1 MQENQNYELRTNGKA
16 HMKKVLL
23 LNISLLL
30 LSCIY
35 AQVNYPYEEAIAKAG
50 LFHLQKKHKEAI
62 LQYEKAFQLQQP
74 DSLNAYKAAGVYSLD
89 SNTEKAY
96 HYIKEALLEGWR
108 EADML
113 ATDPYFEYM
122 RKSAPEKWKQILEL
136 AIEEENKYERKLK
149 HPDLRRKINNMTLN
163 DQRLR
168 YARIQARSK
177 DEKRKIDC
185 EIYLSDSANRVNAKG
200 ILKQFGWPKISDIG
214 NDGQNNFWL
223 LVQHADDDVLFQHTA
238 LAAMEKLLRT
248 KEINPENYAF
258 LYDRVQCNLNYKQ
271 LYGTQVNWKGHG
283 EATGFR
289 SIIQEDKVDE
299 RRKALG
305 LLPLK
310 IYALTYGFEYNN
322 ISTAQAKENDAAH
335 LAQARSLIDS
345 ARYFYS
351 VKKFQ
356 KVYDLYNSAS
366 MIMGG
371 MSNADNYE
379 AAILFAKIAGKDNN
393 PQYKSISLDFLN
405 LLYLR
410 GELTK
415 GKLQSQHAFKILHG
429 EPRWKEIHDHLK

>member
-1 MQENQNYELRTNGKA
+1 
-16 HMKKVLL
+16 MKKLIL

-62 LQYEKAFQLQQP
+62 LQYEKAFQHQQP

-96 HYIKEALLEGWR
+96 YYIKEALLEGWR

-113 ATDPYFEYM
+113 ATDPYFEYL
-122 RKSAPEKWKQILEL
+122 RKAAPKKWDTIIEIAYIQEKL
-136 AIEEENKYERKLK
+136 YERKLQ
-149 HPDLRRKINNMTLN
+149 HPGLRSSINNMTLK

-168 YARIQARSK
+168 YARIQAKSK
-177 DEKRKIDC
+177 EEKRSIDR
-185 EIYLSDSANRVNAKG
+185 EIYLSDSANREKAKA
-200 ILKQFGWPKISDIG
+200 ILKKYGWPKISDIG

-223 LVQHADDDVLFQHTA
+223 LVQHADDDVLFQRKA
-238 LAAMEKLLRT
+238 LAAMEKLRGT
-248 KEINPENYAF
+248 KEINLENYAF
-258 LYDRVQCNLNYKQ
+258 LYDRVQCNLNHKQ
-271 LYGTQVNWKGHG
+271 LYGTQVNWKGQG

-322 ISTAQAKENDAAH
+322 ISAAAAKENDSADQA
-335 LAQARSLIDS
+335 LARQLIDS
-345 ARYFYS
+345 ARYFYNR
-351 VKKFQ
+351 KEFQ

-366 MIMGG
+366 MVPGG

-379 AAILFAKIAGKDNN
+379 AAILFAKIAAQDKN
-393 PQYKSISLDFLN
+393 PQYRSISLDFLN

-429 EPRWKEIHDHLK
+429 EPRWIEIYDHL